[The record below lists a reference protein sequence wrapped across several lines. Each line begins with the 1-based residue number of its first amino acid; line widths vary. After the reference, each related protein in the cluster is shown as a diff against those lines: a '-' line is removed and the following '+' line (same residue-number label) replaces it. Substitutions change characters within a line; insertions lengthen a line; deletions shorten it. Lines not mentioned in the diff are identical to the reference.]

1 MKALLD
7 THTFLWW
14 IANDPQLS
22 QRARQVIEDGA
33 TDWADASS

>member
-22 QRARQVIEDGA
+22 PRAKQIIEGNSN
-33 TDWADASS
+33 TLLR